1 MKTKL
6 KTKHKTINHIIK
18 YKWLL
23 FLTITITLFTATNCL
38 DVRGAFVLEKKSDNS
53 DNPNKPDDQ
62 NNPMPPP
69 PPPSCLINGKKVLLK
84 DLNNPMPGKGTKDEP
99 YVLCHPNHVKLM
111 GRPPSYAL
119 DKYYTIGT
127 STDIDMQGA
136 RLEPLGSPCV
146 TGADASKRFT
156 GYFDGKHRVIKN
168 YELTGGVKVGTGMA
182 AKTYYPEV
190 GFFSCIETGKVK
202 GFANARFEPKKG
214 VCDVLPADYQ
224 TNLKKCSASGT
235 VHCSGALGQ
244 PTIVCS
250 RDHLEKIGLTAAAR
264 DDSYI
269 LTDHIDLQQPTAKT
283 YTNYIIS
290 DIFTGIFNG
299 NGFEIRNVT
308 AEPRYDFAIF
318 RIIGRSGDSGEIRNL
333 GIRGVKITKS
343 VNSSAVLANTIQD
356 GSIVENVYIID
367 DDNDID
373 IENINQG
380 ARLSALVN
388 FLSNAT
394 VTNSFVRLQIKNSKP
409 LIAEIGDAMGGFLVY
424 LYNGGKIKNSY
435 ANVKLMVE
443 GDPQFG
449 SVSSDKATENG
460 NSNFSVG
467 GLVGYAET
475 ASSSNPNQ
483 ILNSFSMGSITNTTG
498 KTGSMTAGG
507 LIGDQPPY
515 KAVNTTIQNSF
526 SVMKLTGRKTTGG
539 SPLERMAGLIGYFR
553 KDANSSSVS
562 IYNSYARGI
571 LDYNNEAR
579 GAHYGGIAASFSR
592 AKLILKNVYSGTK
605 FMGMLNTN
613 NITGANIDGTI
624 LGSVKGGIL
633 GYYTRNSSNTFTNVF
648 FDTSSSIYGE
658 GHATAK
664 ACGRGKTIDDC
675 PAAGGAFTA
684 PAAATVTGSNGK
696 AALKSAAQ
704 TAWAT
709 NYPVWKFSGT
719 IASVQGDGYPALDLC
734 AGWDKDLAADA
745 TTDTDS
751 IIDND
756 NDPDEAR
763 FDINR
768 NGVKEADEC
777 VWDQSVYPPRL
788 KIFPADIQPRSRP

>member
-23 FLTITITLFTATNCL
+23 FLTITITLFTVTNCV
-38 DVRGAFVLEKKSDNS
+38 DVRGAFVLEKKS
-53 DNPNKPDDQ
+53 
-62 NNPMPPP
+62 NNPANPSNPMLPP
-69 PPPSCLINGKKVLLK
+69 PPPSCQIGDKTILLK
-84 DLNNPMPGKGTKDEP
+84 DIAPNALPGKGTQSEP
-99 YVLCHPNHVKLM
+99 YVLCHPNHVKFM
-111 GRPPSYAL
+111 GRSSTTYAL
-119 DKYYTIGT
+119 NKYYTIGT

-156 GYFDGKHRVIKN
+156 GYFDGKHKIIKN

-269 LTDHIDLQQPTAKT
+269 LTDHIDLEGTT

-308 AEPRYDFAIF
+308 AESRYGFAIF
-318 RIIGRSGDSGEIRNL
+318 RIIGRSGNSGEIRNL

-373 IENINQG
+373 IENINQV

-409 LIAEIGDAMGGFLVY
+409 LIAEIGDAMGGFLTR
-424 LYNGGKIKNSY
+424 LHNGGKIKNSY

-460 NSNFSVG
+460 NSNV
-467 GLVGYAET
+467 L
-475 ASSSNPNQ
+475 
-483 ILNSFSMGSITNTTG
+483 
-498 KTGSMTAGG
+498 
-507 LIGDQPPY
+507 
-515 KAVNTTIQNSF
+515 
-526 SVMKLTGRKTTGG
+526 
-539 SPLERMAGLIGYFR
+539 
-553 KDANSSSVS
+553 
-562 IYNSYARGI
+562 
-571 LDYNNEAR
+571 
-579 GAHYGGIAASFSR
+579 
-592 AKLILKNVYSGTK
+592 
-605 FMGMLNTN
+605 
-613 NITGANIDGTI
+613 
-624 LGSVKGGIL
+624 
-633 GYYTRNSSNTFTNVF
+633 
-648 FDTSSSIYGE
+648 
-658 GHATAK
+658 
-664 ACGRGKTIDDC
+664 
-675 PAAGGAFTA
+675 
-684 PAAATVTGSNGK
+684 
-696 AALKSAAQ
+696 
-704 TAWAT
+704 
-709 NYPVWKFSGT
+709 
-719 IASVQGDGYPALDLC
+719 
-734 AGWDKDLAADA
+734 
-745 TTDTDS
+745 
-751 IIDND
+751 
-756 NDPDEAR
+756 
-763 FDINR
+763 
-768 NGVKEADEC
+768 
-777 VWDQSVYPPRL
+777 
-788 KIFPADIQPRSRP
+788 